1 VILDTGAI
9 SALLANDRSLLE
21 LLRPIGRL
29 LLPAIALGEYRFGL
43 ERSRLRI
50 AIEPRLNE
58 LEAQSDVL
66 AVGAETARVY
76 GRIREG
82 LRAAGTPIPENDI
95 WIAALALE
103 HGQPVVS
110 RDGHFDRVPGLKRVG
125 W

>member
-1 VILDTGAI
+1 MILDTGAI
-9 SALLANDRSLLE
+9 SALLANDRSLVE
-21 LLRPIGRL
+21 FLRPVARL
-29 LLPAIALGEYRFGL
+29 LLPVIALGEYRFGL
-43 ERSRLRI
+43 ERSRLRV

-66 AVGAETARVY
+66 PVGAETARVY
-76 GRIREG
+76 GRVREA

-103 HGQPVVS
+103 HGRPVVS
-110 RDGHFDRVPGLKRVG
+110 RDEHFDRVSGLKRVR